1 VHEVAGSKVWK
12 ITQTVTK
19 TQSLSAL
26 YHETD
31 TGSLF
36 MPVDDEVQGQI
47 FYILGHEEL
56 VKHIFFLICLISTF
70 ILQNIF
76 FK

>member
-1 VHEVAGSKVWK
+1 MHEVAGSKVWK

-47 FYILGHEEL
+47 FYILGHEE
-56 VKHIFFLICLISTF
+56 
-70 ILQNIF
+70 
-76 FK
+76 